1 MCSLNTTAL
10 ARWGCWWCVFPQDMC
25 VVCGSFGL
33 GAEGRLLACAQCG
46 QCYHPFCVG
55 IKVTMRCDFL
65 FFSHPY
71 KSKAFFSTWE
81 LTWMCDC
88 CIDRSLRWCSVKAG
102 VAWSA
107 QCARP
112 AAKPRILAACCCV
125 TTVTS
130 ATTLTAWI
138 PHCRMCPKTAGSAN
152 GKPSLTLFNVSL
164 DPLDLDLM
172 KLPSFLFLHRC
183 LGLLIHVCISRYTA
197 VLTCE
202 LHCLSWSMQGK
213 AFHKNLL
220 ILNGNNWKEV
230 ER

>member
-1 MCSLNTTAL
+1 MTAY
-10 ARWGCWWCVFPQDMC
+10 AREEYSWFVFPQDMC

-55 IKVTMRCDFL
+55 IKVQFLMTL
-65 FFSHPY
+65 FFYNPQ
-71 KSKAFFSTWE
+71 KSLTFFSYLRIYLNIW
-81 LTWMCDC
+81 C
-88 CIDRSLRWCSVKAG
+88 CIDRSPRWCWVKAG
-102 VAWSA
+102 AAWSA

-112 AAKPRILAACCCV
+112 VAKPQILAACCCV

-152 GKPSLTLFNVSL
+152 GERSLSHLNV
-164 DPLDLDLM
+164 
-172 KLPSFLFLHRC
+172 
-183 LGLLIHVCISRYTA
+183 
-197 VLTCE
+197 
-202 LHCLSWSMQGK
+202 
-213 AFHKNLL
+213 NLVGM
-220 ILNGNNWKEV
+220 IWKEL

>member
-1 MCSLNTTAL
+1 
-10 ARWGCWWCVFPQDMC
+10 MC

-55 IKVTMRCDFL
+55 IKVQFSMPFFL
-65 FFSHPY
+65 QSPTFFFHTSE
-71 KSKAFFSTWE
+71 FI
-81 LTWMCDC
+81 WMSG

-112 AAKPRILAACCCV
+112 AAKPQILAACCCV

-152 GKPSLTLFNVSL
+152 GEQSFCHWNENLIGMVWKNWGGKN
-164 DPLDLDLM
+164 M
-172 KLPSFLFLHRC
+172 KLP
-183 LGLLIHVCISRYTA
+183 
-197 VLTCE
+197 
-202 LHCLSWSMQGK
+202 
-213 AFHKNLL
+213 
-220 ILNGNNWKEV
+220 
-230 ER
+230 